1 MSYIY
6 KTALITGASS
16 GIGLETARRFAQR
29 GLNLILLARRR
40 DRLEKLA
47 SELPGKA
54 RCHVIACDINDT
66 AGVQRE
72 IAALPADFSA
82 IDILINN
89 AGLSLGL
96 DPAQEASWD
105 DWHQM
110 IETNCRS
117 LAFMTHLLVPG
128 MAGRNRG
135 HIVNIGSVAGSYAYR
150 GGNVYGATKA
160 FVEHF
165 SRGLKT
171 DLLGTAVRV
180 TNIEPGMTSG
190 NEFAL
195 VRFHGDAQEARKVY
209 AGAEPMLS
217 SDIAEAIDW
226 AISRPAHV
234 NVNRI
239 ELMPVCQA
247 PGGLAVHRKEDKTSR

>member
-1 MSYIY
+1 MHNSY

-16 GIGLETARRFAQR
+16 GIGLETARKFAQR

-47 SELPGKA
+47 AELSGKA
-54 RCHVIACDINDT
+54 RCHIAACDIND
-66 AGVQRE
+66 AGGVRRE

-82 IDILINN
+82 VDILVNN

-105 DWHQM
+105 DWRQM

-128 MAGRNRG
+128 MVERNRG

-180 TNIEPGMTSG
+180 TNIEPGMTAG
-190 NEFAL
+190 NEFSL
-195 VRFHGDAQEARKVY
+195 VRFHGDEQEARKVY
-209 AGAEPMLS
+209 AGVEPMIS
-217 SDIAEAIDW
+217 ADIAEAIDW
-226 AISRPAHV
+226 AVSRPAHV

-247 PGGLAVHRKEDKTSR
+247 PGGLAVHRKT

>member
-47 SELPGKA
+47 SELSGES
-54 RCHVIACDINDT
+54 RCRLIACDINDT
-66 AGVQRE
+66 AAVQRE
-72 IAALPADFSA
+72 IGALPEEFSE
-82 IDILINN
+82 IDILVNN

-96 DPAQEASWD
+96 DPAQEASWE
-105 DWHQM
+105 DWRQM

-117 LAFMTHLLVPG
+117 LAFMTHLLIPG
-128 MAGRNRG
+128 MVARNRG
-135 HIVNIGSVAGSYAYR
+135 HIVNIGSVAGSYGYR

-180 TNIEPGMTSG
+180 TNIEPGMTAG
-190 NEFAL
+190 NEFSL
-195 VRFHGDAQEARKVY
+195 VRFHGNEQEARKVY
-209 AGAEPMLS
+209 ESAEPMMS
-217 SDIAEAIDW
+217 ADIAEAIDW
-226 AISRPAHV
+226 AVSRPAHV

-239 ELMPVCQA
+239 ELMPACQA
-247 PGGLAVHRKEDKTSR
+247 PGGLAVHRKT

>member
-1 MSYIY
+1 MFCMQNPY

-16 GIGLETARRFAQR
+16 GIGLETARIFAQR
-29 GLNLILLARRR
+29 GFKLALLARRR

-47 SELPGKA
+47 AELSVGT
-54 RCHVIACDINDT
+54 RCHLIDCDINDT
-66 AGVQRE
+66 TAVKRQ
-72 IAALPADFSA
+72 IDALPAEVSE
-82 IDILINN
+82 IDILVNN

-96 DPAQEASWD
+96 DPAHEASWD
-105 DWHQM
+105 DWRRM

-117 LAFMTHLLVPG
+117 LACMTQLLLPG
-128 MAGRNRG
+128 MVARNRG
-135 HIVNIGSVAGSYAYR
+135 HIVNIGSVAGSYGYR

-180 TNIEPGMTSG
+180 TNLEPGMTSG
-190 NEFAL
+190 NEFSR
-195 VRFHGDAQEARKVY
+195 VRFHGDEHEARKVY
-209 AGAEPMLS
+209 EGTEPMLS
-217 SDIAEAIDW
+217 ADIAAAIDW
-226 AISRPAHV
+226 AVSQPAHV

-247 PGGLAVHRKEDKTSR
+247 PGGLAVHRK